1 MINESVYGQP
11 SSWADYGNNINQVKV
26 ANFGSGYNLY
36 TGVNNGKLSYDEPID
51 QSIAFCGIGK
61 ECPFSNLV
69 YYHNENGSILN
80 EVKAK
85 NISNY
90 FIGSIP
96 SVYDNYYDISAA
108 FTLYDAS
115 SAFDVG
121 VWEKGGDNMRNANLY
136 VQPVADF
143 KPQNI
148 VLCIYIDC
156 KQTKDGATVTTYL
169 KNYIDNRQY
178 IQYPYVERVYADIL
192 IGNYREGET
201 NTRTTPLLTADFL
214 MFFSSLEEF
223 ESSYIDVCHRY
234 NSLKANNDNSV
245 PILFSPLSTTNF
257 SYDNII
263 CLGDFTND
271 PNFDITADSN
281 HIWRMSYHV
290 TNKNVDEFNELCLRA
305 TAQYGLYFSDEQ
317 ITASSG
323 NFTDENMYI
332 GVIDSE
338 GITHGNYLKGKHT
351 AESAQ
356 AQWDTIRD
364 SPYDYKKND
373 PNNYYKF
380 TTLPSNGISSVD
392 KFYFHSI
399 VARSTFRSTMIS
411 ALYEIS
417 QIAPTG
423 TTIEEILTEEW
434 KRKQKFMFQ
443 EPIECIAAWR
453 IVLLKPPTVA
463 SDMVN
468 IKIGW
473 FETQNPDSRAYVKS
487 NEFDTINLGTKYITP
502 KFYNC
507 LDYEPYTKM
516 TLYIPFCGTV
526 ELPMATFMGHN
537 INLKLNVNHRTGEIE
552 ALIFNNGILWGSL
565 VGTAAIELPLSG
577 SKSIEYI
584 QRKLQLDNE
593 KTDTKYDGIRSV
605 LGNAVGAT
613 ISAVH
618 HNVAGAV
625 GQGVMGIID
634 GLHSIDKV
642 QRINYEISH
651 TPNKITSIQKGNT
664 SISQMNV
671 MYPFISIQRPVMLP
685 DFSEE
690 IYSKTI
696 GHATLQNKKLKQ
708 LRGYTEACNPILD
721 GLSCT
726 ETEKEMI
733 IKALQDGCIFD
744 EQE

>member
-1 MINESVYGQP
+1 MINESIYGQP
-11 SSWADYGNNINQVKV
+11 SSWADFGDNINQIKV
-26 ANFGSGYNLY
+26 VNFGNGYNLA

-51 QSIAFCGIGK
+51 KSIAFCGIGN
-61 ECPFSNLV
+61 ECPLSNLS
-69 YYHNENGSILN
+69 YYHGDGTL
-80 EVKAK
+80 
-85 NISNY
+85 ISNQVVRNNITNY
-90 FIGSIP
+90 FLNSIP
-96 SVYDNYYDISAA
+96 SAYENYWEISSA
-108 FTLYDAS
+108 FTLYENS
-115 SAFDVG
+115 ETFNLGTWS
-121 VWEKGGDNMRNANLY
+121 KGGDNQRNANLF
-136 VQPVADF
+136 VQPIADF

-156 KQTKDGATVTTYL
+156 KSTKDGAVSTSTL
-169 KNYIDNRQY
+169 EDYIDNDGY
-178 IQYPYVERVYADIL
+178 LTAPYVERVRAYPF
-192 IGNYREGET
+192 IGNYTEGQVT
-201 NTRTTPLLTADFL
+201 QRTTSLLAGDFL
-214 MFFSSLEEF
+214 LSPSTLEPF
-223 ESSYIDVCHRY
+223 ESSYIERCYRY
-234 NSLKANNDNSV
+234 NSLNTKIDTSF
-245 PILFSPLSTTNF
+245 PLLFSTLNMNMPLEDF
-257 SYDNII
+257 IVF
-263 CLGDFTND
+263 GDFTSDN
-271 PNFDITADSN
+271 NFEITQDTN
-281 HIWRMSYHV
+281 KYWRTSYHV
-290 TNKNVDEFNELCLRA
+290 TLRNKEEFKEMCLRA
-305 TAQYGLYFSDEQ
+305 CAQYGLYFTPNSN
-317 ITASSG
+317 IAG
-323 NFTDENMYI
+323 NGSFTDDKMYI
-332 GVIDSE
+332 GVLDSE
-338 GITHGNYLKGKHT
+338 GITHGNYLKGEHT

-434 KRKQKFMFQ
+434 ERKQKFMFQ

-516 TLYIPFCGTV
+516 TLYVPFCGTV

-721 GLSCT
+721 GISCT

-744 EQE
+744 DE